1 MTNIEQ
7 QGRVPGDPRHSLVVD
22 LISGWCLWP
31 RAVLTV
37 QQVSELGDARP
48 SGIRQPEP
56 AQTAKMEA
64 AWERMFKREVRQ
76 DYAAGIHRPPVFP
89 EESATRT
96 SPAAGV
102 KRSQQPTIMVPLSTA
117 AGAGQVWVNTRS
129 GKYFLPGSR
138 YYGKTKEGA
147 YMTEQEAKARGYVA
161 AK

>member
-76 DYAAGIHRPPVFP
+76 AYTPGMRLPPVFP
-89 EESATRT
+89 VEA
-96 SPAAGV
+96 PAGPGGTPPRKKAQRAVDG
-102 KRSQQPTIMVPLSTA
+102 PP
-117 AGAGQVWVNTRS
+117 QVWVNTRS
-129 GKYFLPGSR
+129 G
-138 YYGKTKEGA
+138 
-147 YMTEQEAKARGYVA
+147 
-161 AK
+161 